1 MSQQILVNDLG
12 LGRTQKS
19 LWRYVLKEHFPPQ
32 NLELHYLSQ
41 LNLDLP
47 ANWQVKPE
55 IALSLAGKL
64 WAFQQPASQGRLLY
78 FEGNLLLQGDIR
90 ELLATEPLG
99 WLQAPDNLPIARWS
113 FFSLDCRAPRGAVVR
128 QLEQLAA
135 TNYGTLAEFRY
146 RDSQPL
152 PELWYPVRF
161 GENPAANLID
171 CQAMGERPWY
181 RAFAPSGK
189 LWTAQLRSALE
200 QGYLSLDD
208 IREDVAHGLVRPSL
222 LGQMEQGIDNP
233 FELPAVTITAD
244 STFVLPE
251 FVVLPE
257 QRRMIETTIFPFP
270 GRALHRLLLS
280 PEYLFKF
287 ELPHQTRRILGMIK
301 KIPLKLGLWNT
312 KMR

>member
-1 MSQQILVNDLG
+1 MSQQILINDLG
-12 LGRTQKS
+12 LGRTQKAV
-19 LWRYVLKEHFPPQ
+19 WRYTIECYFPPE
-32 NLELHYLSQ
+32 NLQLHYLSK

-47 ANWQVKPE
+47 RNWQVKPE

-90 ELLATEPLG
+90 ELLAIEPLG
-99 WLQAPDNLPIARWS
+99 WLQAPDNLPLARWG
-113 FFSLDCRAPRGAVVR
+113 FFLLDYRAPREAMVR
-128 QLEQLAA
+128 QLAQLAA
-135 TNYGTLAEFRY
+135 ISYGKLAELREL
-146 RDSQPL
+146 DSQPL
-152 PELWYPVRF
+152 PEPWNPVLF

-171 CQAMGERPWY
+171 CRLMGERPWY

-208 IREDVAHGLVRPSL
+208 IGEDVAQGLVRPSL
-222 LGQMEQGIDNP
+222 LWQMEQGIDNP
-233 FELPAVTITAD
+233 CELPAVAIAAD

-251 FVVLPE
+251 FAVLPE
-257 QRRMIETTIFPFP
+257 QRRMIETTIFPFS

-287 ELPHQTRRILGMIK
+287 ELPHQIRRILGMVR
-301 KIPLKLGLWNT
+301 KIPVKLGLWT
-312 KMR
+312 AKLK